1 MTKLFLMLLS
11 VVLMAGNATTSLA
24 QTSSTKNTLAG
35 VVFIVPVALTQT
47 SQLHFGTINLV
58 TIAPGTCILS
68 TTGVRIFTGG
78 LNGSASVPLATNA
91 TYTVTGK
98 ISAAFSITLPDEEV
112 FLKMGDSDSDAENVT
127 VTAFRSR
134 FSGASADA
142 LTSKLSRTG
151 TGSFVVGATLRTK
164 ASTEAGVYSGTFNV
178 SIDYN

>member
-11 VVLMAGNATTSLA
+11 VVLIAGNSPTLIA
-24 QTSSTKNTLAG
+24 QTSSIKNTRAG

-68 TTGVRIFTGG
+68 TAGVRTFTGG

-91 TYTVTGK
+91 AYLVTGK
-98 ISAAFSITLPDEEV
+98 KGAAYAITLPDDEV
-112 FLKMGDSDSDAENVT
+112 ILKMGDSDSDPDNVM
-127 VTAFRSR
+127 VTKFTSR
-134 FSGASADA
+134 FLGASANS
-142 LTSKLSRTG
+142 LTSKLSKTG
-151 TGSFVVGATLRTK
+151 SGSFVVGATLTTR
-164 ASTEAGVYSGTFNV
+164 ASTEAGVYTGTFNV